1 MLLILKIIIIF
12 ICKISNYF
20 TCLTTRIG
28 YFYWMVSECEELV
41 GEVISGGLAM
51 FGTSHT
57 VKKAVSSKAVELIYG
72 NKSDMSRREPR
83 KARKTR

>member
-1 MLLILKIIIIF
+1 MF
-12 ICKISNYF
+12 IGEISNDF

-28 YFYWMVSECEELV
+28 YFYWTGTECEELI
-41 GEVISGGLAM
+41 GGVISGWLAM

-57 VKKAVSSKAVELIYG
+57 VKKAVSSKAVGLIYG
-72 NKSDMSRREPR
+72 SKGDMSRIKPR